1 MTSSLRFRAA
11 IVSIALFLA
20 FIGIWHI
27 ATRGTGAVA
36 TMTPEYAKL
45 MGLTATQG
53 KSAMPGPLDVGAKLW
68 EHLKRPFY
76 DNGPNDKGLG
86 IQLGYSIARV
96 GLGYLLAVIVAI
108 PLGFL
113 IGMSPLINKALDP
126 FIQILKPISPLAWM
140 PLALY
145 TIKDSGLSAIFVIFI
160 CSVWPM
166 LLNTAFG
173 VAAVRKE
180 WINVA
185 RTLEVGTVRRAF
197 TVILP
202 AAAPTILTGMRISIG
217 IAWLVIVAAEML
229 VGGTGIGYF
238 VWNEWN
244 NLSITNVIIAILLIG
259 VVGMLLDQI
268 LAPLHAG
275 MHGAR
280 SPGDRIAA
288 MTDKFISIEGHRT
301 SAIPGADGGE
311 IAVFENLW
319 LSMAR
324 GEFGCVIGHSGC
336 GKTTVLNILAGLDEP
351 SEGAVIVDGQAI
363 EGTSLDRA
371 VIFQSHAL
379 LPWRTVLGNVAYAVT
394 SKWRDW
400 DRARVKAHAQTFI
413 DLVGLTGAEHKRP
426 SELVR
431 RHEAARRHCAR
442 ALDHAEDHADGRA
455 VLGARRADARHAAG
469 RGAPHLSGDRA
480 DRVHDHPRRR

>member
-1 MTSSLRFRAA
+1 MTFSLRFRAA
-11 IVSIALFLA
+11 IMSAVLLLA
-20 FIGIWHI
+20 FLGVWHL

-36 TMTPEYAKL
+36 GMTPEYARL

-53 KSAMPGPLDVGAKLW
+53 KSALPGPLDVGAKLW
-68 EHLKRPFY
+68 QHLKRPFY

-86 IQLGYSIARV
+86 IQLGYSMGRV
-96 GLGYLLAVIVAI
+96 GLGYLLAVMVAL

-113 IGMSPLINKALDP
+113 IGMSPLISLALDP

-173 VAAVRKE
+173 VAGVRRD

-185 RTLEVGTVRRAF
+185 RTLEVGTLRRAF

-268 LAPLHAG
+268 LARCTRL
-275 MHGAR
+275 
-280 SPGDRIAA
+280 
-288 MTDKFISIEGHRT
+288 
-301 SAIPGADGGE
+301 
-311 IAVFENLW
+311 
-319 LSMAR
+319 
-324 GEFGCVIGHSGC
+324 
-336 GKTTVLNILAGLDEP
+336 
-351 SEGAVIVDGQAI
+351 
-363 EGTSLDRA
+363 
-371 VIFQSHAL
+371 
-379 LPWRTVLGNVAYAVT
+379 VT
-394 SKWRDW
+394 
-400 DRARVKAHAQTFI
+400 FP
-413 DLVGLTGAEHKRP
+413 E
-426 SELVR
+426 
-431 RHEAARRHCAR
+431 
-442 ALDHAEDHADGRA
+442 
-455 VLGARRADARHAAG
+455 
-469 RGAPHLSGDRA
+469 
-480 DRVHDHPRRR
+480 